1 MKLSKSRF
9 FQINSIAIFLSVL
22 IVTPNGVLSQN
33 YDTGLDLPPGFTEY
47 DLGENTVAYFEE
59 SMPRVEDEDIEMRI
73 EEVLGRMMQG
83 ISLRDG
89 VDEIVVHLVQSDEI
103 GAWALPGGFVL
114 ITTAFYDLCSTDTD
128 DELAVV
134 LGHEIAHINEGHV
147 NNPLEGRLQENY
159 KGYVDELGLELGYDF
174 NDEYSDES
182 AERMVN
188 MITKQKELDADKQG
202 ILYTTLAGYDPRA
215 SFSVIDKAVESGE
228 GVHHPSK
235 EVRLAK
241 LEERL
246 GTFIDDAEKFHAG
259 VMYYLRGN
267 LDFAEKSFKGFLQSF
282 PSREVYNNLGVI
294 YYQKALKKLPLEH
307 VTAMKSLKIDTQTMA
322 DKIVLRGGDGYK
334 KYKRLLKKA
343 LKRFKSAVERD
354 SEYAIGMF
362 NLACVCD
369 DLGEYDQARIYL
381 KKAEELGFDKDMC
394 QNTLA
399 SILINEGKW
408 EESKAILTTL
418 PSSPE
423 VNFNLGVVAKHEN
436 GDLQATL
443 NRF

>member
-59 SMPRVEDEDIEMRI
+59 AMPRVEDEDIEMRI

-89 VDEIVVHLVQSDEI
+89 VDEIVVHLVESDEI

-114 ITTAFYDLCSTDTD
+114 ITTAFYNLCSTDTD

-147 NNPLEGRLQENY
+147 NNPLEGRLQENF

-174 NDEYSDES
+174 NDEYSDDS

-215 SFSVIDKAVESGE
+215 SYSVID
-228 GVHHPSK
+228 
-235 EVRLAK
+235 
-241 LEERL
+241 
-246 GTFIDDAEKFHAG
+246 
-259 VMYYLRGN
+259 
-267 LDFAEKSFKGFLQSF
+267 
-282 PSREVYNNLGVI
+282 
-294 YYQKALKKLPLEH
+294 
-307 VTAMKSLKIDTQTMA
+307 
-322 DKIVLRGGDGYK
+322 
-334 KYKRLLKKA
+334 
-343 LKRFKSAVERD
+343 
-354 SEYAIGMF
+354 
-362 NLACVCD
+362 
-369 DLGEYDQARIYL
+369 
-381 KKAEELGFDKDMC
+381 
-394 QNTLA
+394 
-399 SILINEGKW
+399 
-408 EESKAILTTL
+408 
-418 PSSPE
+418 
-423 VNFNLGVVAKHEN
+423 
-436 GDLQATL
+436 
-443 NRF
+443 